1 MLNFGSSAPCLDRK
15 SKMDFKGDSFYSGP
29 GTCQGNN
36 MINRRQFTL
45 GASAGAMSIAAPGFQ
60 LSAFAAGNLTQD
72 ALIIDAMGEIRE
84 VYTDELCLE
93 MIDSGLN
100 AVTVTLCDP
109 KSFEA
114 EAYAWAIDG
123 VLEYDRLIASESAFW
138 MKATAVADIQKAREQ
153 GKIALFYLFQNS
165 TQFGKD
171 IDNVD
176 VFYSL
181 GVRSSQIT
189 YNYQNWA
196 GAGCNELNGS
206 GLTLFGHELV
216 EKMNAVGML
225 IDLSHASMETMADTI
240 AASSAP
246 VITSHSCCKA
256 LYEHNR
262 NTTDANIRAIAD
274 KGGLFGVTQ
283 MRPFMTRQ
291 IDDAVHFYYQHIE
304 HAINVGGID
313 HVCIGS
319 DRDHRRL
326 VLSEEYLEELQ
337 REEGENF
344 DRSQW
349 PLYFEELN
357 GPRRM
362 ETIWDGLAG
371 RGMNARDLEKLFG
384 LNLHRLYREVIG

>member
-1 MLNFGSSAPCLDRK
+1 
-15 SKMDFKGDSFYSGP
+15 
-29 GTCQGNN
+29 
-36 MINRRQFTL
+36 MINRRQFT
-45 GASAGAMSIAAPGFQ
+45 AGA
-60 LSAFAAGNLTQD
+60 AAGAVSLSTTGMSTLAAGTPTQE

-84 VYTDELCLE
+84 VYTDSLCRE
-93 MIDSGLN
+93 MVDSGLN
-100 AVTVTLCDP
+100 SVTVTLCDP
-109 KSFEA
+109 KSFET
-114 EAYAWAIDG
+114 EAYEWAMDG
-123 VLEYDRLIASESAFW
+123 VLEYDRLIDKESEFW
-138 MKATAVADIQKAREQ
+138 LKATSVADIRAARDAD
-153 GKIALFYLFQNS
+153 KIALFYLFQNS

-171 IDNVD
+171 VDNVD
-176 VFYSL
+176 VFYGL

-196 GAGCNELNGS
+196 GSGCNELKGS
-206 GLTLFGHELV
+206 GLTVFGHELV
-216 EKMNAVGML
+216 EKMNDVGML
-225 IDLSHASMETMADTI
+225 IDLSHANMVTMADTTV
-240 AASSAP
+240 ASTAP
-246 VITSHSCCKA
+246 VIVSHSCCKA

-262 NTTDANIRAIAD
+262 NTSDENIRAIAD

-304 HAINVGGID
+304 HAINVAGTD

-326 VLSEEYLEELQ
+326 VLTQEYLDELK

-362 ETIWDGLAG
+362 ETIWDGLAS
-371 RGMNARDLEKLFG
+371 RGMSEGNLEKLFG
-384 LNLHRLYREVIG
+384 LNLLNLYQEVIG

>member
-1 MLNFGSSAPCLDRK
+1 
-15 SKMDFKGDSFYSGP
+15 
-29 GTCQGNN
+29 
-36 MINRRQFTL
+36 MINRREFTI
-45 GASAGAMSIAAPGFQ
+45 GATAGAAALGTG
-60 LSAFAAGNLTQD
+60 LNALAAGSPTQD
-72 ALIIDAMGEIRE
+72 ALVIDAMGEVRE
-84 VYTDELCLE
+84 VYTDALCRE
-93 MIDSGLN
+93 MIESGIN
-100 AVTVTLCDP
+100 SITVTLCDP
-109 KSFEA
+109 KSYEA
-114 EAYAWAIDG
+114 VAYQWGMDG
-123 VLEYDRLIASESAFW
+123 VLEYDRLIRKEPEFW
-138 MKATAVADIQKAREQ
+138 MKATSVADIQTARDA

-171 IDNVD
+171 LDNVD
-176 VFYSL
+176 VFYGL

-196 GAGCNELNGS
+196 GAGCNEMNGS
-206 GLTLFGHELV
+206 GLTVFGHELV
-216 EKMNAVGML
+216 EKMNDAGML
-225 IDLSHASMETMADTI
+225 IDLSHANMKTMADTI
-240 AASSAP
+240 AASKDP

-256 LYEHNR
+256 LFEHNR
-262 NTTDANIRAIAD
+262 NTTDENIRAIAD

-304 HAINVGGID
+304 HAINVAGID

-326 VLSEEYLEELQ
+326 VLTQEYLDELK

-371 RGMNARDLEKLFG
+371 RGMKQADLEKLFG
-384 LNLHRLYREVIG
+384 LNLQRLYTEVIG

>member
-1 MLNFGSSAPCLDRK
+1 
-15 SKMDFKGDSFYSGP
+15 
-29 GTCQGNN
+29 
-36 MINRRQFTL
+36 MINRRQFTY
-45 GASAGAMSIAAPGFQ
+45 GATAGAASICSTGMS
-60 LSAFAAGNLTQD
+60 LNAFAAGSHTQE

-84 VYTDELCLE
+84 VYTDSLCRE

-100 AVTVTLCDP
+100 SVTVTLCDP
-109 KSFEA
+109 KSYEA
-114 EAYAWAIDG
+114 EAYQWGIDG
-123 VLEYDRLIASESAFW
+123 ILEYDRLIDKESEFW
-138 MKATAVADIQKAREQ
+138 MKATSVDDIQTARDQ

-176 VFYSL
+176 VFYGL

-189 YNYQNWA
+189 YNFQNWA
-196 GAGCNELNGS
+196 GSGCNEPNGS
-206 GLTLFGHELV
+206 GLTVFGNELV
-216 EKMNAVGML
+216 EKMNDVGML
-225 IDLSHASMETMADTI
+225 IDLSHANMKTMADTV
-240 AASSAP
+240 AASSSP

-262 NTTDANIRAIAD
+262 NTTDENIRAIAD

-283 MRPFMTRQ
+283 MRPFMTLQ

-304 HAINVGGID
+304 HAINVGGVD

-326 VLSEEYLEELQ
+326 TLTEEYIAELKAEEGPNFV
-337 REEGENF
+337 REE
-344 DRSQW
+344 W

-362 ETIWDGLAG
+362 ETIWDGLAK
-371 RGMNARDLEKLFG
+371 RGMSQGNLEKLFG
-384 LNLHRLYREVIG
+384 LNLQRLYSEVIG

>member
-1 MLNFGSSAPCLDRK
+1 MAPADMLSCDMIRQIRK
-15 SKMDFKGDSFYSGP
+15 IKGE
-29 GTCQGNN
+29 T
-36 MINRRQFTL
+36 MNRREFT
-45 GASAGAMSIAAPGFQ
+45 AGAV
-60 LSAFAAGNLTQD
+60 AGAVCGTTGID
-72 ALIIDAMGEIRE
+72 ALAAATPTQYALVIDAMGEIRE
-84 VYTDELCLE
+84 VYTDELCRE
-93 MIDSGLN
+93 MIDSGIN
-100 AVTVTLCDP
+100 SVTVTLCDP

-114 EAYAWAIDG
+114 EAYEWAIDG
-123 VLEYDRLIASESAFW
+123 VLEYDRLIDSEAEFW
-138 MKATAVADIQKAREQ
+138 MKATAASDIRKARDA

-171 IDNVD
+171 LDNVD
-176 VFYSL
+176 VFYGL

-206 GLTLFGHELV
+206 GLTVFGHELV
-216 EKMNAVGML
+216 RKMNDAGML
-225 IDLSHASMETMADTI
+225 IDLSHANMRTMADTI
-240 AASSAP
+240 AASRDP
-246 VITSHSCCKA
+246 VIVSHSCCKA
-256 LYEHNR
+256 LFDHNR
-262 NTTDANIRAIAD
+262 NTTDENIRAIAD

-291 IDDAVHFYYQHIE
+291 IDNAVHVYYEHIE
-304 HAINVGGID
+304 HAINVAGVE

-326 VLSEEYLEELQ
+326 VLTQEYLDELK

-362 ETIWDGLAG
+362 ETIWDGLAQ
-371 RGMNARDLEKLFG
+371 RGMQQTTLEKLFG
-384 LNLHRLYREVIG
+384 ENLFSLYQQVIG

>member
-1 MLNFGSSAPCLDRK
+1 
-15 SKMDFKGDSFYSGP
+15 
-29 GTCQGNN
+29 
-36 MINRRQFTL
+36 MINRRQFTY
-45 GASAGAMSIAAPGFQ
+45 GATAGAASICSTGMS
-60 LSAFAAGNLTQD
+60 LNAFAAGSLTQE

-84 VYTDELCLE
+84 VYTDSLCRE

-100 AVTVTLCDP
+100 SVTVTLCDP
-109 KSFEA
+109 KSQEA
-114 EAYAWAIDG
+114 EAYQWGIDG
-123 VLEYDRLIASESAFW
+123 ILEYDRLIDKESVFW
-138 MKATAVADIQKAREQ
+138 MKATSVDDIQTARDQ

-176 VFYSL
+176 VFYGL

-189 YNYQNWA
+189 YNFQNWA
-196 GAGCNELNGS
+196 GSGCNEPNGS
-206 GLTLFGHELV
+206 GLTVFGNELV
-216 EKMNAVGML
+216 EKMNDVGML
-225 IDLSHASMETMADTI
+225 IDLSHANMRTMADTV
-240 AASSAP
+240 AASSSP

-262 NTTDANIRAIAD
+262 NTTDENIRAIAD

-283 MRPFMTRQ
+283 MRPFMTLQ

-304 HAINVGGID
+304 HAIDVGGVD

-326 VLSEEYLEELQ
+326 TLTEEYIAELKAEEGPNFV
-337 REEGENF
+337 REE
-344 DRSQW
+344 W

-362 ETIWDGLAG
+362 ETIWDGLAK
-371 RGMNARDLEKLFG
+371 RGMSQGNLEKLFG
-384 LNLHRLYREVIG
+384 LNLQRLYSEVIG

>member
-1 MLNFGSSAPCLDRK
+1 
-15 SKMDFKGDSFYSGP
+15 
-29 GTCQGNN
+29 

-45 GASAGAMSIAAPGFQ
+45 GATAGAVYVGSTHFG
-60 LSAFAAGNLTQD
+60 FAAHAASNLTPTQD

-84 VYTDELCLE
+84 VYTDELCQE
-93 MIDSGLN
+93 MIDSGIN
-100 AVTVTLCDP
+100 SVTVTLCDP
-109 KSFEA
+109 KSFGA
-114 EAYAWAIDG
+114 EAYTWAIDG
-123 VLEYDRLIASESAFW
+123 VLEYDRLIAKESAFW
-138 MKATAVADIQKAREQ
+138 MKATSVDDIHSARNQ

-171 IDNVD
+171 VDNVD
-176 VFYSL
+176 VFYGL

-196 GAGCNELNGS
+196 GAGCNEPNGS
-206 GLTLFGHELV
+206 GLTVFGHELV
-216 EKMNAVGML
+216 EKMNDRGML
-225 IDLSHASMETMADTI
+225 IDLSHANMRTMADTI
-240 AASSAP
+240 AASSVP
-246 VITSHSCCKA
+246 VIISHSCCEA
-256 LYEHNR
+256 LFEHKR
-262 NTTDANIRAIAD
+262 NTTDENIRAIAD

-291 IDDAVHFYYQHIE
+291 IDNAVHFYYQHIE

-326 VLSEEYLEELQ
+326 VLSDEYLEELK

-344 DRSQW
+344 DPSQW

-371 RGMNARDLEKLFG
+371 RGMSERNLEKVFG
-384 LNLHRLYREVIG
+384 LNLQRLYREVIG

>member
-1 MLNFGSSAPCLDRK
+1 MLN
-15 SKMDFKGDSFYSGP
+15 
-29 GTCQGNN
+29 
-36 MINRRQFTL
+36 RREFTV
-45 GASAGAMSIAAPGFQ
+45 GAAGAVSLGSGFGV
-60 LSAFAAGNLTQD
+60 LAAGSPTQA
-72 ALIIDAMGEIRE
+72 ALVIDAMGEVRE
-84 VYTDELCLE
+84 VYTDSLCRE

-100 AVTVTLCDP
+100 SITVTLCDP
-109 KSFEA
+109 KSYEA
-114 EAYAWAIDG
+114 LAYAWGMDG
-123 VLEYDRLIASESAFW
+123 VLEYDRLIAKESDFW
-138 MKATAVADIQKAREQ
+138 MKATSVADIQTARDR
-153 GKIALFYLFQNS
+153 GKIAVFYLFQNS

-171 IDNVD
+171 LDNVD
-176 VFYSL
+176 VFYNL

-206 GLTLFGHELV
+206 GLTVFGHELV
-216 EKMNAVGML
+216 QKMNDVGML
-225 IDLSHASMETMADTI
+225 IDLSHANMKTMADTI
-240 AASSAP
+240 SASQDP

-256 LYEHNR
+256 LFEHNR
-262 NTTDANIRAIAD
+262 NTTDENIRAIAD

-304 HAINVGGID
+304 HAINVAGID

-326 VLSEEYLEELQ
+326 VLTQDYLDELR

-362 ETIWDGLAG
+362 ETIWDGLSK
-371 RGMNARDLEKLFG
+371 RGMSQANLEKLFG
-384 LNLHRLYREVIG
+384 LNLQRLYSEVIG